1 MRVGRFIGKVGVVS
15 LPAIAVGLDL
25 DERVVRRHVAKL
37 EKAGWLVRAP
47 LLWSQGSV
55 AWLTAAGNDAM
66 GLAALRPIKSPPS
79 PTTMRHGVRVGW
91 TAARMERRGR
101 PWISAREMDVDRDR
115 WAVSARC
122 DRGFTDQLPDLAI
135 WVEPYELP
143 CAVIVDS
150 GNRRNDRQNMILKG
164 WRDAIHN
171 GHYARVQYDCSSRS
185 GAERIRQLAKAVWL
199 TESTFSA
206 IVQPDADQITA
217 LPPAVTEEEPQ
228 PAARPEDATQPQDE
242 ETKITVA
249 RTPLPSAPVE
259 MARPEPPPP
268 PLEPEPETAEAA
280 AARVE
285 FIRELLHGPAA
296 PQRRWRPRH

>member
-1 MRVGRFIGKVGVVS
+1 
-15 LPAIAVGLDL
+15 
-25 DERVVRRHVAKL
+25 
-37 EKAGWLVRAP
+37 
-47 LLWSQGSV
+47 
-55 AWLTAAGNDAM
+55 
-66 GLAALRPIKSPPS
+66 
-79 PTTMRHGVRVGW
+79 
-91 TAARMERRGR
+91 
-101 PWISAREMDVDRDR
+101 MDVDRDR